1 MMARVAEIAYCPEM
15 SEHTPDQET
24 ENSLAE
30 LEKLRTEVAA
40 QKKEIERLTI
50 FLAELETTNNHLVS
64 ATWREREMKKQLTK
78 TLGDLR
84 DAQQLVEAQHHRISE
99 SINYARRIQQ
109 AINVS
114 EEELRA
120 TFPESFVIYQPK
132 DAISGD
138 FPWFFRNGDYAWVAA
153 VDCTGHGVPGAMLSM
168 IGNLLL
174 HDIINSGGTPDPG
187 SILADLHKGIVKTLR
202 QDVPGANSSDG
213 MDAALCRIHLPT
225 GETIFAGS
233 HRPMLLHANGITD
246 LIAGDKY
253 AIGGMHYKK
262 RESYVNHTFQ
272 LKPGDR
278 FILYSDGYTDQ
289 FGGENT
295 KRITNKGI
303 KALLDENAGLPMHEM
318 KTLLE
323 NFFNSW
329 KGSNKQID
337 DVVVIGIS
345 I

>member
-1 MMARVAEIAYCPEM
+1 M
-15 SEHTPDQET
+15 SEQIPDQDT
-24 ENSLAE
+24 ENGLAE
-30 LEKLRTEVAA
+30 LERLRSENAA
-40 QKKEIERLTI
+40 QKKEIERLGI

-84 DAQQLVEAQHHRISE
+84 DAQQLVEAQHHRIAE

-114 EEELRA
+114 EDELRA
-120 TFPESFVIYQPK
+120 AFPESFVIYQPK

-174 HDIINSGGTPDPG
+174 HDIINSGGSPLPG
-187 SILADLHKGIVKTLR
+187 QILEQLHHGIIKTLK
-202 QDVPGANSSDG
+202 QDAPGANSSDG
-213 MDAALCRIHLPT
+213 MDAALCRIHLGS
-225 GETIFAGS
+225 GELVFAGS
-233 HRPMLLHANGITD
+233 HRPLLLQANGETE

-253 AIGGMHYKK
+253 PIGGMHYKN
-262 RESYVNHTFQ
+262 RLPYINHTFT
-272 LKPGDR
+272 LARGDR
-278 FILYSDGYTDQ
+278 FLLYSDGYTDQ
-289 FGGENT
+289 FGGESN

-303 KALLDENAGLPMHEM
+303 KAVLDDNNAASMSEI
-318 KTLLE
+318 KALLE
-323 NFFNSW
+323 NTFNSW

-345 I
+345 Y